1 MRARRFHPLFLV
13 VLAASVLSLPAVT
26 PAAASGT
33 APGVTVVASNLN
45 SPRGLIWVRKGGFL
59 VAEAGKGGSG
69 PCGPGPLGAMCVGR
83 SGAVTRV
90 VDGTLSRLVH
100 LPSIALPDG
109 SFAFGTHDV
118 GSEGDGKIY
127 ATIGLAGSP
136 ETRKQWGPK
145 GALLGHL
152 VRVTRGGGVRAIAD
166 LAAYEA
172 RHNPA
177 GGPVESD
184 PFGLLVRR
192 KSIIVADAGA
202 NDLLRVGHKGRI
214 STLAVFPGRD
224 VRFQGQTVEMDAVPT
239 SVVRGPDG
247 AYYVGQLTG
256 FPYPVGGAR
265 VYRVVPGH
273 RPTIFARG
281 FTNIIDIAFDRRG
294 NLYVLEIA
302 HNSLLASPPFGAL
315 LRVSPDGERTM
326 LLDRGLSFP
335 TSVVV
340 RSPHRIY
347 LTNCGVCPGGGE
359 VLRLD
364 L

>member
-1 MRARRFHPLFLV
+1 MPTRPFLRPFLV
-13 VLAASVLSLPAVT
+13 VLAASALSLPAVT
-26 PAAASGT
+26 PAAASAT
-33 APGVTVVASNLN
+33 ASSVTVVASNLN
-45 SPRGLIWVRKGGFL
+45 SPRGLIWVRGGGFV

-69 PCGPGPLGAMCVGR
+69 PCGPGPLGTMCVGR
-83 SGAVTRV
+83 TGAVTRV
-90 VDGTLSRLVH
+90 RAGMLSRLVH

-118 GSEGDGKIY
+118 GSNGEGGIY

-152 VRVTRGGGVRAIAD
+152 VRVTRGGGIRAIAD

-172 RHNPA
+172 SHNPA

-184 PFGLLVRR
+184 PYGVLVREE
-192 KSIIVADAGA
+192 SILVTDAGA
-202 NDLLRVGHKGRI
+202 NDLLRVNEEGRI
-214 STLAVFPGRD
+214 STLAVFPDRD
-224 VRFQGQTVEMDAVPT
+224 VQFQGQTLEMDAVPT

-273 RPTIFARG
+273 VPTIFARG
-281 FTNIIDIAFDRRG
+281 FTNIIDIAFDNRG

-302 HNSLLASPPFGAL
+302 HNSLRASQPYGAL
-315 LRVSPDGERTM
+315 IRVSPSGERTM
-326 LLDRGLSFP
+326 LLDQGLSFP